1 MALRIDVAT
10 NYGEPLSETAY
21 LTLSLKAN
29 ASAGFSTVVEIT
41 ALANSSSVSV
51 PYVVP
56 EKAGDYQLSI
66 FDKRTGLSIKA
77 SPFTLVVGG
86 TCPWRSAMTVPAPAR
101 RDAVPVAATELFSGR
116 TLFER
121 SFAVGLSCKAGEHIE
136 TTAQGDLYCVSCQ
149 PGYFSK
155 GGFGEP
161 CSACAPGMCSV
172 QCRSPL
178 ICDRAC
184 ARCHRRE
191 ALCQS

>member
-66 FDKRTGLSIKA
+66 FDKRTGHPIQG
-77 SPFTLVVGG
+77 SPVTFVVGG
-86 TCPWRSAMTVPAPAR
+86 TP
-101 RDAVPVAATELFSGR
+101 FS
-116 TLFER
+116 
-121 SFAVGLSCKAGEHIE
+121 S
-136 TTAQGDLYCVSCQ
+136 
-149 PGYFSK
+149 
-155 GGFGEP
+155 
-161 CSACAPGMCSV
+161 
-172 QCRSPL
+172 QC
-178 ICDRAC
+178 
-184 ARCHRRE
+184 
-191 ALCQS
+191 LCQGPRQALLVADAMRSQLL